1 MADIKASINSSRNSI
16 QGRLNPQHKIQVT
29 QYQIDTNDLKLSDI
43 GGLDIG
49 SATDGA
55 LLVYN
60 GDTEIFEAK
69 TEIDNTNTVLNGG
82 FY

>member
-1 MADIKASINSSRNSI
+1 MADIKA
-16 QGRLNPQHKIQVT
+16 RLNPQKRIQVT
-29 QYQIDTNDLKLSDI
+29 QYKVDISNIKLSDL

-60 GDTEIFEAK
+60 GDSQNFEAK

-82 FY
+82 FF

>member
-1 MADIKASINSSRNSI
+1 MADIKASINSSRHSI
-16 QGRLNPQHKIQVT
+16 KGRLNPQNKLQVT
-29 QYQIDTNDLKLSDI
+29 QYQVDISNLKLSDL

-60 GDTEIFEAK
+60 GDSQNFEAK

-82 FY
+82 FF

>member
-16 QGRLNPQHKIQVT
+16 QGRLNPQKKIQVT
-29 QYQIDTNDLKLSDI
+29 QYQVDISNLRLSDL

-60 GDTEIFEAK
+60 GDSQNFEAK

-82 FY
+82 FF

>member
-16 QGRLNPQHKIQVT
+16 HGRLNPQKKIQVT
-29 QYQIDTNDLKLSDI
+29 QYQVDINNIKLSDL

-60 GDTEIFEAK
+60 STSGNFEAK

-82 FY
+82 FF